1 MTTIADNLNAIRER
15 IATAA
20 NGAGRD
26 PDAITLVAV
35 SKFQPAD
42 AIRTAYAAGQRCFG
56 ENYAQHLRDKA
67 AELADLDIAWHFIGH
82 LQKNKAKYVAP
93 VAALMET
100 VDSPEL
106 ADALAARAERPL
118 SVLIEVN
125 IGDEASKSGV
135 DSEELLPLARHI
147 LQTEQLKLQGLM
159 VIPPY
164 DSDPEHSRPFF
175 RRLRAERDRLNDAL
189 ALDQPLTHLSMGMSH
204 DFAVAIEEGATI
216 VRVGTAIFGERPS
229 S

>member
-1 MTTIADNLNAIRER
+1 MITISHNLQNVRSRIEAAAER
-15 IATAA
+15 
-20 NGAGRD
+20 AGRD

-93 VAALMET
+93 VVAMMET

-118 SVLIEVN
+118 PVLIEVN
-125 IGDEASKSGV
+125 IGDEASKSGI
-135 DSEELLPLARHI
+135 EPEGLLPLARHI
-147 LQTEQLKLQGLM
+147 LQTEQLHLEGLM
-159 VIPPY
+159 IIPPY
-164 DSDPEHSRPFF
+164 DLDPERSRPFF